1 MKGNVI
7 ADAEIK
13 ALIEKSFIFA
23 ELYTD
28 RSLPED
34 QENLKLRTERFGNV
48 LPLYVTLDADGKE
61 LSRLEGIATKASFL
75 EFLRKGLPASNN

>member
-13 ALIEKSFIFA
+13 ALIEESFIFA

-28 RSLPED
+28 RTLPED
-34 QENLKLRTERFGNV
+34 QENLKLRTERFGNS
-48 LPLYVTLDADGKE
+48 LPIYVTLDADGNE
-61 LSRLEGIATKASFL
+61 LSRLEGIASKATFL
-75 EFLRKGLPASNN
+75 AFLRRGLPASNN